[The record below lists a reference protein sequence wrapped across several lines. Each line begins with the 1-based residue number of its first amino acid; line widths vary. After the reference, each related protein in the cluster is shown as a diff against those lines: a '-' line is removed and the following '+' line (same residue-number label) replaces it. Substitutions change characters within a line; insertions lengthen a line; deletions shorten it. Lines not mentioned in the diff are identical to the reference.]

1 MHFRIFFFTAEP
13 FLRLTTYWGSHTTG
27 VTFCAALSTP
37 SPNNRHVNMIFSAKC
52 LYSEHFSDI
61 NLIDPHDNPPR
72 EVGLFSPFTD
82 EDTEVGRAPIT
93 GGLER

>member
-37 SPNNRHVNMIFSAKC
+37 SPNNCHVNIWGQV
-52 LYSEHFSDI
+52 
-61 NLIDPHDNPPR
+61 P
-72 EVGLFSPFTD
+72 LFGALFKH
-82 EDTEVGRAPIT
+82 
-93 GGLER
+93 